1 MKKIYIYA
9 TALCLALT
17 GVSCSDFLDTKPYD
31 KIVGD
36 DTWSSENLAES
47 FVTSIYADVLQQN
60 LWLGAYG
67 CVYSCRAEPCT
78 KNAMQGTLN
87 GSYWSRDLAEG
98 VTADDNYE
106 WLNYGVLWRIHTAMD
121 EISNSEIF
129 SEEFK
134 TRMIGELKFLRA
146 AHYFLFARQYGG
158 LQIIDRVLSTED
170 NLQIPRSSI
179 KETYDF
185 LLKDL
190 QEAAAALAPAT
201 EVARGRVSSTAAYAL
216 IMRAANQAAAYVD
229 GGSAQSE
236 YYNMVIDAGTK
247 LGLDTEGSQLSPYY
261 DLFRSYETAVTAQEN
276 ILIVERL
283 SLNTSLYDTPMLYQG
298 LWYAGNISEY
308 AKEHF
313 PIKSTM
319 NFWGMD
325 GGSWPTQD
333 LVDDYLVADTD
344 GTIKYWEDASYVQTG
359 RNVDEKMYFSDTKKR
374 DLRFYTTILY
384 DSCLY
389 FNGQERIFFRRDGN
403 CSNSNSPINA
413 GAEDEYG
420 HRAGDLDNYNSST
433 GYAMLKYH
441 YDHIVSLPDPGS
453 QKLDYCFSVFR
464 YGEAYL
470 NMAEAYLMKGDFAN
484 ARKYMVPTMVKHGG
498 FSAEKAEAYL
508 STKSGNG
515 WNDPLF
521 RAYMRERNVEMV
533 YECNDR
539 YWSLLRWGM
548 RQSGG
553 VGNGAYA
560 TSGFVIPELVGPLRG
575 IRISRDGQTY
585 EFFEVNNPIGEARF
599 SPKRYLIPLN
609 RTFCLNAGVEQ
620 NPGWE

>member
-1 MKKIYIYA
+1 MKRIYIG
-9 TALCLALT
+9 LVVLGLALT
-17 GVSCSDFLDTKPYD
+17 NTSCSDFLDTRPYD
-31 KIVGD
+31 KIIGD
-36 DTWSSENLAES
+36 DTWTSETLAES
-47 FVTSIYADVLQQN
+47 FVYSIYSSVLQKS

-67 CVYSCRAEPCT
+67 HRYSCHAESST
-78 KNAMQGTLN
+78 KNAMTGTLN
-87 GSYWSRDLAEG
+87 SSYWSRDRAEG

-106 WLNYGVLWRIHTAMD
+106 WLDYSVLWRIHTAME
-121 EISNSEIF
+121 EITASEIF

-134 TRMIGELKFLRA
+134 TRTIGELKFLRA

-158 LQIIDRVLSTED
+158 LQIIDRVLSVED
-170 NLQIPRSSI
+170 DLQIPRSSV

-185 LLKDL
+185 IIKDL
-190 QEAAAALAPAT
+190 EEAAQALPAIGK
-201 EVARGRVSSTAAYAL
+201 VARGRVSSMAAHAL
-216 IMRAANQAAAYVD
+216 LMRVANQAAAYAD
-229 GGSAQSE
+229 GGSAQSQ
-236 YYNMVIDAGTK
+236 YYDKVIAAGTA
-247 LGLDTEGSQLSPYY
+247 LGLDADGSQLSPYY
-261 DLFRSYETAVTAQEN
+261 DMFRSYETAVTAQEQ
-276 ILIVERL
+276 ILVVERL
-283 SLNTSLYDTPMLYQG
+283 KLNSSLHDTPMQYQG
-298 LWYAGNISEY
+298 LWHAGNISEY
-308 AKEHF
+308 AKKNF
-313 PIKSTM
+313 PIHATM
-319 NFWGMD
+319 NYWGMD

-333 LVDDYLVADTD
+333 LVDDYLVEETD
-344 GTIKYWEDASYVQTG
+344 GSIKYWEDASYVQTG
-359 RNVDEKMYFSDTKKR
+359 TNVDEKMYFSKDKKR

-420 HRAGDLDNYNSST
+420 RRAGDLDNYNSST

-441 YDHIVSLPDPGS
+441 YDPVVSLPDPGS
-453 QKLDYCFSVFR
+453 QKLDYCYSVLR

-484 ARKYMVPTMVKHGG
+484 ARKYMIPTMVKHGG
-498 FSAEKAEAYL
+498 FSPEKAAAYL
-508 STKSGNG
+508 NTKSGNG

-521 RAYMRERNVEMV
+521 EAYKRERNVEMV

-553 VGNGAYA
+553 VCNGAYA

-575 IRISRDGQTY
+575 IRISRDGQKY
-585 EFFEVNNPIGEARF
+585 EFFEVNNAIGEARF
-599 SPKRYLIPLN
+599 SPKRYLVPLN
-609 RTFCLNAGVEQ
+609 RSFCLKSGVVQNAG
-620 NPGWE
+620 WE

>member
-60 LWLGAYG
+60 LWLGGYG

-78 KNAMQGTLN
+78 KNAMQGTMN
-87 GSYWSRDLAEG
+87 SSYWSRDLAEG

-106 WLNYGVLWRIHTAMD
+106 WLKYGVLWRIHTAMD

-158 LQIIDRVLSTED
+158 LQIIDRVLSTDD

-190 QEAAAALAPAT
+190 QDAAAALVPAT

-236 YYNMVIDAGTK
+236 YYNMVIGAGTK
-247 LGLDTEGSQLSPYY
+247 LGLNTEGSQLSPYY

-283 SLNTSLYDTPMLYQG
+283 SLNTSLYDTPMQYQG
-298 LWYAGNISEY
+298 LWYAGNTSEY

-420 HRAGDLDNYNSST
+420 RRAGDLDNYNSST

-560 TSGFVIPELVGPLRG
+560 TSGFVIPELVGSLRG

-599 SPKRYLIPLN
+599 SPKRYLVPLN
-609 RTFCLNAGVEQ
+609 RTFCLNSGVEQ

>member
-60 LWLGAYG
+60 LWLGGYG

-78 KNAMQGTLN
+78 KNAMQGTMN
-87 GSYWSRDLAEG
+87 SSYWSRDLAEG

-106 WLNYGVLWRIHTAMD
+106 WLKYGVLWRIHTAMD

-158 LQIIDRVLSTED
+158 LQIIDRVLSTDD

-190 QEAAAALAPAT
+190 QDAAAALAPAT

-283 SLNTSLYDTPMLYQG
+283 SLNTSLYDTPMQYQG
-298 LWYAGNISEY
+298 LWYAGNTSEY

-420 HRAGDLDNYNSST
+420 RRAGDLDNYNSST

-599 SPKRYLIPLN
+599 SPKRYLVPLN
-609 RTFCLNAGVEQ
+609 RTFCLNSGVEQ